1 MKNVQNVSV
10 SVDFNDGVAKGIFI
24 VCGKLLKLQEALE
37 KLDENAANSYRSG
50 KGSYFEGQSDA
61 YEHAVRLIEEV
72 IYIFT
77 DDEKPTL

>member
-1 MKNVQNVSV
+1 MVNESEI
-10 SVDFNDGVAKGIFI
+10 SEAYDTGMAEGIAL

-72 IYIFT
+72 IYIFS
-77 DDEKPTL
+77 DDEKPTF